1 MGTAER
7 RQREKDWRRNE
18 IVLAAEKIFFAKG
31 FENTTIEDI
40 ASVAELSKGTIYL
53 YFDSKEQLHGAVV
66 MRGVEILSGMFHE
79 AFEGA
84 DTGLEKT
91 KAIGAAYMRFF
102 REQEDYFDA
111 LLRYEFHEVEKIGKH
126 DPMLILIDALKIGI
140 EDGSVRQ
147 DIDPVK
153 MAILLWGQ
161 TTGVVQNNHRKCKA
175 ITDAFDIDCDEIIEY
190 YMEQV
195 KRMLAADVP
204 SGGGGAGSEDV

>member
-7 RQREKDWRRNE
+7 KKREKDRRRSE
-18 IVLAAEKIFFAKG
+18 IVLAAEKIFFANG
-31 FENTTIEDI
+31 FENTTIDDI
-40 ASVAELSKGTIYL
+40 ALAAELSKGTIYL
-53 YFDSKEQLHGAVV
+53 YFESKEQLHSAVV
-66 MRGVEILSGMFHE
+66 MRGVELLARMFRE

-84 DTGLEKT
+84 DTGVEKT
-91 KAIGAAYMRFF
+91 KAIGDAYIRFA
-102 REQEDYFDA
+102 REHGDYFDA

-126 DPMLILIDALKIGI
+126 DPMIILIDALKIGI

-175 ITDAFDIDCDEIIEY
+175 ITEAFDIDCDEIIEY
-190 YMEQV
+190 YMVQV
-195 KRMLAADVP
+195 KRLIAADGP
-204 SGGGGAGSEDV
+204 EGGKEVSREDG